1 MPIYEY
7 KCNKCSHEYEALVM
21 GSADAVECPKCGSK
35 KKERLM
41 SCFSST
47 GKGLDS
53 LAGAAAASSSGCGG
67 SGFS

>member
-7 KCNKCSHEYEALVM
+7 KCGKCGHEYEALVM
-21 GSADAVECPKCGSK
+21 GSPDSVECPKCGSK

-41 SCFSST
+41 SCFSSA

-53 LAGAAAASSSGCGG
+53 LAGAAASSSSGCGG

>member
-1 MPIYEY
+1 
-7 KCNKCSHEYEALVM
+7 M
-21 GSADAVECPKCGSK
+21 GSPDSVECPKCGSK

-41 SCFSST
+41 SCFSSA

-53 LAGAAAASSSGCGG
+53 LAGAAASSNSGCGG

>member
-7 KCNKCSHEYEALVM
+7 KCNKCGHEYEALVM
-21 GSADAVECPKCGSK
+21 GSADSVECDKCGSK

-41 SCFSST
+41 SCFSSA
-47 GKGLDS
+47 GKGFGS
-53 LAGAAAASSSGCGG
+53 LAESAAASNSGCGG